1 MNTSKHTYLFYLE
14 MLLSANAHAGNQ
26 TSQILTRPIINIIC
40 APHFSM
46 RWGKRGNWMGKPSPR
61 RARAFDITRAMNVRN
76 EHAQEHARK
85 RAMNMREAHYER
97 RERHVGR
104 SRLMKEQREAMLG
117 MQAIIL
123 LAAAWRETYR
133 RQITTNA
140 NNAIN

>member
-1 MNTSKHTYLFYLE
+1 
-14 MLLSANAHAGNQ
+14 
-26 TSQILTRPIINIIC
+26 
-40 APHFSM
+40 
-46 RWGKRGNWMGKPSPR
+46 MGKPSPW
-61 RARAFDITRAMNVRN
+61 RARAFEITRAMNLRN
-76 EHAQEHARK
+76 EHAQEYAQEHARN